1 MLVVN
6 SFSEDL
12 FACEFERQQIKIVI
26 CAPVKHATSAID
38 GCVDQGVCGAAVFG
52 LDVINRLASFHVRV
66 VPEEHMF
73 RPSRSSDR
81 DRGSNSER
89 CGTFLVPFDRLAVEW
104 IL

>member
-6 SFSEDL
+6 PFSEDL
-12 FACEFERQQIKIVI
+12 LASELEWQQIKIVI
-26 CAPVKHATSAID
+26 CAPVKDATSAID

-52 LDVINRLASFHVRV
+52 LDVIDRLASFHIRV

-73 RPSRSSDR
+73 RPPHRS
-81 DRGSNSER
+81 DRGSNRER
-89 CGTFLVPFDRLAVEW
+89 QGTFLVPFDRLAVEW